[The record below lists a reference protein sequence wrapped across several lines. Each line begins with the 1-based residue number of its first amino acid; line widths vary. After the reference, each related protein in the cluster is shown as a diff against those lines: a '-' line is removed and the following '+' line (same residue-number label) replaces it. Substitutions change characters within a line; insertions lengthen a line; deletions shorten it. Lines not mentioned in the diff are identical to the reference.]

1 MHSMTGYGRSVV
13 SADGRELCMEI
24 RSVNHR
30 YLDLAM
36 RLPRTIGFIEDDIRK
51 MTAEKLS
58 RGHLDI
64 QVTYANHRQ
73 DARRVSPD
81 LALARAYKEAIGEIR
96 QALDEPEQSVLREI
110 LAMPDV
116 LSVVEGEEDQDAVR
130 GLVRRALEET
140 LGQILIMREA
150 EGKRLASDLMLKVD
164 TLSGIVEAISAR
176 APLVVEE
183 YRTKLHRR
191 LQDLLN
197 GELDES
203 RFQTEVAIFADKAA
217 IDEELVR
224 LRAHIVHIHDIV
236 AGTEP
241 AGRKLDFLAQ
251 ELNREVNTI
260 GSKAS
265 DGEIASMVIAA
276 KAEIE
281 KIREQVQNFE

>member
-96 QALDEPEQSVLREI
+96 QALDEPQQSVLREI

-150 EGKRLASDLMLKVD
+150 EGRRLASDLMLKVD

>member
-81 LALARAYKEAIGEIR
+81 LVLARAYKEAIGEIR

-110 LAMPDV
+110 LTMPDV

-150 EGKRLASDLMLKVD
+150 EGRRLAADLMLKVD

>member
-1 MHSMTGYGRSVV
+1 VHSMTGYGRSVV

>member
-96 QALDEPEQSVLREI
+96 QALDEPQQSVLREI

>member
-1 MHSMTGYGRSVV
+1 VHSMTGYGRSVV

-96 QALDEPEQSVLREI
+96 QALDEPEQSMLREI

>member
-1 MHSMTGYGRSVV
+1 VHSMTGYGRSVV

-96 QALDEPEQSVLREI
+96 QALDEPQQSVLREI

>member
-1 MHSMTGYGRSVV
+1 VHSMTGYGRSVV

-96 QALDEPEQSVLREI
+96 QALGEPEQSVLREI